1 MNAVHLKLSKC
12 GYESAVELA
21 AQRLDDPPVRAA
33 VARVADALG
42 QEGVLTDLMVR
53 KALGPQL
60 LTYLARAAT
69 EQHGELAA

>member
-1 MNAVHLKLSKC
+1 MNAVHLKLSKW

-53 KALGPQL
+53 QALGPNL

-69 EQHGELAA
+69 DRREDVAA